1 MPPPPAPGMLLSERP
16 HGHLLRCSLGY
27 PVFPVALDV
36 FCVDHCWAQRP
47 LSLNGSP
54 WTQGRNGL
62 CCQECIPRAAGREFL
77 KPVLWRLP
85 HPMPLQP
92 DHAPGQARV
101 GQLTRTHQ
109 TPAQDWLS
117 PLLKGAHWA
126 FPKDGHSSCLL
137 GLYYS
142 LPEKAATGIQV
153 HLTYRETEA
162 GGRWQP
168 IAWDHIWETHSLG
181 RILCVPPSLTLGQ
194 MSLTDL
200 LFAHALTPAWNIPP
214 LPHSHPHLANSD
226 PIPQLAMP
234 PPRSLPCPQVELEA
248 SRAPSPPPL
257 LPVASCIPW
266 IKRP

>member
-1 MPPPPAPGMLLSERP
+1 
-16 HGHLLRCSLGY
+16 
-27 PVFPVALDV
+27 
-36 FCVDHCWAQRP
+36 
-47 LSLNGSP
+47 
-54 WTQGRNGL
+54 
-62 CCQECIPRAAGREFL
+62 
-77 KPVLWRLP
+77 
-85 HPMPLQP
+85 MPLQP
-92 DHAPGQARV
+92 NHAQGQARV

-117 PLLKGAHWA
+117 LLKGACWA

-181 RILCVPPSLTLGQ
+181 RIFCVPPSLTLGQ
-194 MSLTDL
+194 TSLTDL

-234 PPRSLPCPQVELEA
+234 PPGSPPCPQVELEA
-248 SRAPSPPPL
+248 SWAPSPPPV
-257 LPVASCIPW
+257 LPLASCIPQ
-266 IKRP
+266 IKRPGVSQADSQACECFEQVPTCSPPSSSGYALSPCSSDKHSEQAQKSREGEHNFLRVSGQTNAFP